1 MCKLCDRLV
10 HVNNKKKCFK
20 MNNFARDENYI
31 CILCKSNEEEHTSS
45 IHEVSGSG
53 SSGSDNVSIDREYS
67 EESGSDKNLN
77 VTYIVD
83 QPNGSVNIEDLTIDG
98 VPEGCA
104 DETGKESV
112 EITTDSNPDDEESTL
127 DNSTVPCQICGKLFP
142 NQRSLNEH
150 LDSMHFESCPI
161 CERIFMTSI
170 MKRKHIRE
178 DHTDSN
184 ISEEEFQ
191 QNIVRQSTLEN
202 TIEKVQVEFVVDA
215 EEIIVD
221 KMKRRRRG
229 AN

>member
-1 MCKLCDRLV
+1 MKDDYE
-10 HVNNKKKCFK
+10 
-20 MNNFARDENYI
+20 A
-31 CILCKSNEEEHTSS
+31 
-45 IHEVSGSG
+45 
-53 SSGSDNVSIDREYS
+53 
-67 EESGSDKNLN
+67 
-77 VTYIVD
+77 
-83 QPNGSVNIEDLTIDG
+83 
-98 VPEGCA
+98 
-104 DETGKESV
+104 GKESV
-112 EITTDSNPDDEESTL
+112 EIKTDSNPDDEEATL

-178 DHTDSN
+178 DNTDSN

-202 TIEKVQVEFVVDA
+202 TIENTIENVLVEFVVDA

-221 KMKRRRRG
+221 QMKRRRRG
-229 AN
+229 AR

>member
-1 MCKLCDRLV
+1 M
-10 HVNNKKKCFK
+10 
-20 MNNFARDENYI
+20 
-31 CILCKSNEEEHTSS
+31 
-45 IHEVSGSG
+45 
-53 SSGSDNVSIDREYS
+53 
-67 EESGSDKNLN
+67 
-77 VTYIVD
+77 
-83 QPNGSVNIEDLTIDG
+83 
-98 VPEGCA
+98 
-104 DETGKESV
+104 
-112 EITTDSNPDDEESTL
+112 TDSNQDDEEGTL
-127 DNSTVPCQICGKLFP
+127 DNSTFPCQICGKLFP

-202 TIEKVQVEFVVDA
+202 TIENVLVRFVVDA

-221 KMKRRRRG
+221 QMKRRRRG
-229 AN
+229 AR